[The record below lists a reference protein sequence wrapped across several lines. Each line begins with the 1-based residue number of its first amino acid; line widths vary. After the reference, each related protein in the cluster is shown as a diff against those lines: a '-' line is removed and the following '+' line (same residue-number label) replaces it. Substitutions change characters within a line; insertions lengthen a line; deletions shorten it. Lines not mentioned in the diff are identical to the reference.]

1 MLGMNGGELV
11 VIAVIAL
18 LVIGPERLPGY
29 AQQLGR
35 LVRELR
41 RMASGAREQVR
52 AELGPE
58 FDDVDWQKL
67 DPRQY
72 DPRRIVR
79 EALQDAWDDPEPATT
94 PEPAAKEPAAKDPA
108 AKDPGRGPNFSDSRM
123 KKAARPAGRP
133 GGGASRPGGHHRP
146 GPVRPRR
153 DLSGLRSGRPRA
165 RRRRAASPASRRR
178 APARCAAG
186 CARATSLP
194 STARAGSRRTAA
206 RPAAG
211 PATRCPRR

>member
-41 RMASGAREQVR
+41 RMATGAREQVR

-94 PEPAAKEPAAKDPA
+94 PEPAASRSAT
-108 AKDPGRGPNFSDSRM
+108 KDPGRGPNFSDSRM

-133 GGGASRPGGHHRP
+133 GGGASRPG
-146 GPVRPRR
+146 
-153 DLSGLRSGRPRA
+153 D
-165 RRRRAASPASRRR
+165 
-178 APARCAAG
+178 
-186 CARATSLP
+186 T
-194 STARAGSRRTAA
+194 T
-206 RPAAG
+206 G
-211 PATRCPRR
+211 PAPFDPDAT